1 MIEFKT
7 KEDQETFRQHI
18 KNISDEMETI
28 DDCRDQ
34 INDII
39 HCAASMLDIPKPLIR
54 KVARLYHTKT
64 AVEFEATTSEIK
76 NLCGKL
82 TTK

>member
-7 KEDQETFRQHI
+7 EKDQEAFRQHI
-18 KNISDEMETI
+18 KNISEVMTQLDW
-28 DDCRDQ
+28 CREQ

-39 HCAASMLDIPKPLIR
+39 HVAGAMLDIPKPLIR

-64 AVEFEATTSEIK
+64 SVEFEATTSEIK

-82 TTK
+82 KSA